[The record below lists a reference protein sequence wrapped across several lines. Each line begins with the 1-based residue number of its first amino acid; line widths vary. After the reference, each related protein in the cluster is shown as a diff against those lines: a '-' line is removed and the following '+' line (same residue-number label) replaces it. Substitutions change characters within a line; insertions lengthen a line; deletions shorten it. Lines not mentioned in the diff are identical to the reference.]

1 MWFGTCSNLCFKVVF
16 LNKNLVWDKK
26 RIVSSIN
33 WCQVL
38 QYFSY
43 AWTQTSKRGSPLVT
57 EVTFYSTRGQTEK
70 GLAKVRALRPSLLS
84 SRSSLKCWHAGTEPR
99 HSAFKIPCTAAPCK
113 LGKSLS
119 QAWSVPTPTA
129 VVTTTN
135 SSNYSILEWKLDR
148 KCDKTEKYISLSLK
162 LPFHVAEKSQIL
174 EGPTE
179 SFFHFLA

>member
-16 LNKNLVWDKK
+16 LNKNVVWDKK
-26 RIVSSIN
+26 RILSSIN

-84 SRSSLKCWHAGTEPR
+84 SCSPLKCWHAGTEPR
-99 HSAFKIPCTAAPCK
+99 HSAFKIPWTAAPCNRVSPSHRPDLFQHQQQWWQPLTAATILYWNESWTENVIK
-113 LGKSLS
+113 LKIQL
-119 QAWSVPTPTA
+119 P
-129 VVTTTN
+129 
-135 SSNYSILEWKLDR
+135 
-148 KCDKTEKYISLSLK
+148 LSLK
-162 LPFHVAEKSQIL
+162 RPFHVTEKSQIL